1 MNAKYGKIS
10 IGCAVASILLV
21 VMTYSPNFFE
31 ITKPLYRIWDG
42 WLCSLLFGWLPLFF
56 VLAGIVLS
64 IVGKKKKETPRIY
77 GRIGFWLNTGWITVL
92 VVLIAI
98 SFSAYFEERRIN
110 SEAWRTKQA
119 QRYFATRE
127 DIDDALRQ
135 SILAGK
141 ITVGMFPDE
150 AVAAGGPFFYKVES
164 DSSTS
169 FSRADIR
176 LYFDYVKNKP
186 SHPRMPPDILWMQR
200 TEQMEDV
207 EIALTFW
214 NKTQYDT
221 EDFVTIRVRFEAGR
235 VSSIERIESLGD
247 DDNDELD

>member
-10 IGCAVASILLV
+10 IGFAVAGILLV

-31 ITKPLYRIWDG
+31 ITRFLFRIGRG
-42 WLCSLLFGWLPLFF
+42 WWLVNMLFGWLPLFF

-64 IVGKKKKETPRIY
+64 IAGKKKKETPRIY
-77 GRIGFWLNTGWITVL
+77 GRIGFWLNAI
-92 VVLIAI
+92 LIAVWVVGA
-98 SFSAYFEERRIN
+98 SVFLEERRIN
-110 SEAWRTKQA
+110 SEEWRTKQA
-119 QRYFATRE
+119 QKYLAARE

-141 ITVGMFPDE
+141 ITMGMFPDE
-150 AVAAGGPFFYKVES
+150 AVAAGGRFFYKVES
-164 DSSTS
+164 DSSTI
-169 FSRADIR
+169 FRRADIR
-176 LYFDYVKNKP
+176 FYFDYVKNKP